1 MSDHADAETRT
12 AAPEDRDGE
21 AGADGASDDSAVG
34 VEDAEDVAARVA
46 EHDDELAE
54 EVRELGERVEE
65 LSAELDEREAE
76 IEDLSSRLKRKQAD
90 FQNYK
95 KRAKRRQEQLEERA
109 TEEFVSRVVTVRD
122 NLVRAL
128 DQDDDSDI
136 RDGLEGTLKEF
147 DRILAEENVEAVE
160 PEPGQAVDPE
170 RHEVLMRVE
179 SDQPSGTV
187 VDVYRPGYEMADKVI
202 QTAQVTVS
210 EE

>member
-1 MSDHADAETRT
+1 MSDEVDSDAQTVAE
-12 AAPEDRDGE
+12 
-21 AGADGASDDSAVG
+21 SDDGPESPD
-34 VEDAEDVAARVA
+34 EDARTDADSLAARVA
-46 EHDDELAE
+46 EHDDDLADDVRDLE
-54 EVRELGERVEE
+54 ERASRLE
-65 LSAELDEREAE
+65 AELDDRESE

-95 KRAKRRQEQLEERA
+95 KRAKKRQEQLEERA
-109 TEEFVSRVVTVRD
+109 TEDFVSRVVSVRD

-128 DQDDDSDI
+128 EQDDDADL

-147 DRILAEENVEAVE
+147 DRILSEENVVPVE
-160 PEPGQAVDPE
+160 PEPGDDVDPD
-170 RHEVLMRVE
+170 RHEVLMRVD

-210 EE
+210 DGEE